1 MCVTFKALN
10 DERERYLSLSSP
22 LLLSQLF
29 HFASSFAALT
39 ADSMIT
45 ITFSSV
51 HNVIKSQCLKYV
63 FNIILVVIQPLL
75 TLTDICW
82 RSLLLPYWIPFSLS
96 TKIPF
101 SFAKMI
107 SCKKDE
113 ERDFNL
119 LIGRCL
125 MSMCITLFVISIFS
139 ILLCHL
145 NFYIFPIID
154 SHHIFLGS
162 NTATYKP
169 LADIQINRKLQSYV
183 LITQHESRIHFM
195 RKLKTCQGYAQ
206 SNHGPLDLHS
216 NALPLSY
223 IPKYYDEQLQNPF
236 YGHFT
241 MMTCRQQMFP
251 LAPRRCNENKVCFCF

>member
-101 SFAKMI
+101 SFAKKM
-107 SCKKDE
+107 SCKKRRGARFYLADW
-113 ERDFNL
+113 RMFDVDVYDNFDRAAIL
-119 LIGRCL
+119 PTK
-125 MSMCITLFVISIFS
+125 ITLFKISIFS
-139 ILLCHL
+139 IFPYYL
-145 NFYIFPIID
+145 NFYIFPTLD
-154 SHHIFLGS
+154 SHYIFFGS
-162 NTATYKP
+162 NTATHKP
-169 LADIQINRKLQSYV
+169 
-183 LITQHESRIHFM
+183 
-195 RKLKTCQGYAQ
+195 
-206 SNHGPLDLHS
+206 
-216 NALPLSY
+216 
-223 IPKYYDEQLQNPF
+223 
-236 YGHFT
+236 
-241 MMTCRQQMFP
+241 
-251 LAPRRCNENKVCFCF
+251 

>member
-39 ADSMIT
+39 VDSIIKIT
-45 ITFSSV
+45 CASV

-119 LIGRCL
+119 LIDGCL
-125 MSMCITLFVISIFS
+125 MSMCMPILMERHINLFRYFLYFYAIYISIFFLS
-139 ILLCHL
+139 LIHIIFSSGLIPHL
-145 NFYIFPIID
+145 IY
-154 SHHIFLGS
+154 L
-162 NTATYKP
+162 
-169 LADIQINRKLQSYV
+169 
-183 LITQHESRIHFM
+183 
-195 RKLKTCQGYAQ
+195 
-206 SNHGPLDLHS
+206 
-216 NALPLSY
+216 
-223 IPKYYDEQLQNPF
+223 
-236 YGHFT
+236 
-241 MMTCRQQMFP
+241 
-251 LAPRRCNENKVCFCF
+251 

>member
-29 HFASSFAALT
+29 HLASSFAALT

-82 RSLLLPYWIPFSLS
+82 RSLLLPYSIPFSLS

-107 SCKKDE
+107 FCTKDE
-113 ERDFNL
+113 KRDFDL
-119 LIGRCL
+119 LIGGCL
-125 MSMCITLFVISIFS
+125 MSMCMTILIQRHFNLPKCQCAISEPRIQRKY
-139 ILLCHL
+139 
-145 NFYIFPIID
+145 FYII
-154 SHHIFLGS
+154 
-162 NTATYKP
+162 
-169 LADIQINRKLQSYV
+169 
-183 LITQHESRIHFM
+183 
-195 RKLKTCQGYAQ
+195 
-206 SNHGPLDLHS
+206 
-216 NALPLSY
+216 
-223 IPKYYDEQLQNPF
+223 
-236 YGHFT
+236 
-241 MMTCRQQMFP
+241 
-251 LAPRRCNENKVCFCF
+251 

>member
-101 SFAKMI
+101 SFAKKM
-107 SCKKDE
+107 SCKKRRGARFYLADWRMFDVDVDDNFDGATFLPTKMCDIRTHDKSRE
-113 ERDFNL
+113 WGFNL
-119 LIGRCL
+119 Q
-125 MSMCITLFVISIFS
+125 M
-139 ILLCHL
+139 
-145 NFYIFPIID
+145 
-154 SHHIFLGS
+154 
-162 NTATYKP
+162 
-169 LADIQINRKLQSYV
+169 
-183 LITQHESRIHFM
+183 
-195 RKLKTCQGYAQ
+195 
-206 SNHGPLDLHS
+206 DL
-216 NALPLSY
+216 
-223 IPKYYDEQLQNPF
+223 
-236 YGHFT
+236 
-241 MMTCRQQMFP
+241 
-251 LAPRRCNENKVCFCF
+251 

>member
-107 SCKKDE
+107 SCKKKTRSE
-113 ERDFNL
+113 
-119 LIGRCL
+119 
-125 MSMCITLFVISIFS
+125 
-139 ILLCHL
+139 ILTCW
-145 NFYIFPIID
+145 
-154 SHHIFLGS
+154 
-162 NTATYKP
+162 
-169 LADIQINRKLQSYV
+169 LADVWCRCVCQFWWSDILTYRNFDIFYTSMPSKFPYFSY
-183 LITQHESRIHFM
+183 HW
-195 RKLKTCQGYAQ
+195 
-206 SNHGPLDLHS
+206 
-216 NALPLSY
+216 
-223 IPKYYDEQLQNPF
+223 
-236 YGHFT
+236 FT
-241 MMTCRQQMFP
+241 LYFLR
-251 LAPRRCNENKVCFCF
+251 V

>member
-107 SCKKDE
+107 SCKKRRGARFYLADW
-113 ERDFNL
+113 RMFDVDVYDNFDGATIL
-119 LIGRCL
+119 PTKILRCL
-125 MSMCITLFVISIFS
+125 RFLYFLYF
-139 ILLCHL
+139 H
-145 NFYIFPIID
+145 II
-154 SHHIFLGS
+154 
-162 NTATYKP
+162 
-169 LADIQINRKLQSYV
+169 
-183 LITQHESRIHFM
+183 
-195 RKLKTCQGYAQ
+195 
-206 SNHGPLDLHS
+206 
-216 NALPLSY
+216 
-223 IPKYYDEQLQNPF
+223 
-236 YGHFT
+236 
-241 MMTCRQQMFP
+241 
-251 LAPRRCNENKVCFCF
+251 